1 MAQAGSE
8 NFPVAALAL
17 GRGARRHLLAIYGF
31 ARLVDDTGDE
41 VRGDRGELLDEI
53 DRELSAIY
61 AGRRPEHP
69 VMQALAG
76 SVWACRLPEGP
87 LRRLIQANRLDQER
101 AHYETFAELMDYC
114 QLSAAPVGELVL
126 HVFGVATPERVG
138 LSDHVCAALQVV
150 EHLQDVGED
159 LARGRIYLPREE
171 LMRAGC
177 SEADLG
183 APRAG
188 SALRAVVASLAGR
201 SHELLADGPRLA
213 RQLPLR
219 PRLAVAGFVAGGQA
233 TLQAIE
239 DAGYDVLGS
248 RPRRSRGGFVRAL
261 IRVVSG
267 R

>member
-1 MAQAGSE
+1 MAQAASE

-17 GRGARRHLLAIYGF
+17 GRGERRHLLAIYGF

-41 VRGDRGELLDEI
+41 VSGDRSELLDEI
-53 DRELSAIY
+53 ERELGEIY
-61 AGRRPEHP
+61 AGRAPEHP
-69 VMQALAG
+69 VMRGLAA

-101 AHYETFAELMDYC
+101 VRYDTFAELIDYC

-126 HVFGVATPERVG
+126 HVFGVATVERVA
-138 LSDHVCAALQVV
+138 LSDHVCAALQVI

-171 LMRAGC
+171 LTRAGC
-177 SEADLG
+177 SEADLA

-188 SALRAVVASLAGR
+188 DAQRAVVASLAGR
-201 SHELLADGPRLA
+201 SHELLADGPLLA

-219 PRLAVAGFVAGGQA
+219 PRLAVAGFVAGGEA

-239 DAGYDVLGS
+239 EARYDVLGS
-248 RPRRSRGGFVRAL
+248 RPRRSRAGFVRAL